1 MIDFLSENYLKRTL
15 LLVAFNFCFLIS
27 FGHSGNTDSQGGHHN
42 RRTGSYHYHH
52 GSSAHSHPNGI
63 CSHFIFYGVIG
74 ISLSYFLLR
83 PEKTTKKNKKDN
95 EK

>member
-1 MIDFLSENYLKRTL
+1 MLDFLSENYLKRSL
-15 LLVAFNFCFLIS
+15 LLVTFNFCVLIS

-42 RRTGSYHYHH
+42 RKTGSYHYHH

-63 CSHFIFYGVIG
+63 CSHLIFYGAFG

-83 PEKTTKKNKKDN
+83 PKKTTDRNKKDN
-95 EK
+95 GK